1 MGLTAGRIFTGISV
15 IGIIGCATGL
25 IATIKSF
32 PRQRR
37 RLLEEI
43 EDEQE
48 GRR

>member
-1 MGLTAGRIFTGISV
+1 MGLAVGWILTGISAV
-15 IGIIGCATGL
+15 GIIGCAAGL
-25 IATIKSF
+25 IVTLKSF